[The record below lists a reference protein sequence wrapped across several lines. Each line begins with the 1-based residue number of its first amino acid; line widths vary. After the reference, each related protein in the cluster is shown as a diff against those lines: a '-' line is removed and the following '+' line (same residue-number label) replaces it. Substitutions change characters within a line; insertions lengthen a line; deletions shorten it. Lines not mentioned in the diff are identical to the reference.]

1 MIKETVKISYIY
13 INKYFISF
21 QELHFVNERSIY
33 LGRDII
39 KFKNNRILAN
49 VDNQFDLNN
58 FYESTFS
65 FANQFNDYN
74 YDEEEITNIRNAID
88 SHIKEHKENNTLPN
102 LNNVDKKTKKLI
114 YELQKELE
122 YVKKEIDNIRNNEL
136 AIQPL

>member
-1 MIKETVKISYIY
+1 MKTYVKL
-13 INKYFISF
+13 KK
-21 QELHFVNERSIY
+21 QLKLELHFVNERSIY